1 MAFHTRTS
9 MSDAAKDG
17 PSLDPPKDDPPKDD
31 PPADPPELVSAQPLQ
46 LPPEL
51 VESLATQVTNS
62 VLKQL
67 AASGHHPKTGPGSSS
82 STLPGNQGELGT
94 DRTAVQH

>member
-1 MAFHTRTS
+1 MAFHTRVS

-17 PSLDPPKDDPPKDD
+17 RSLDPPKDDPPKDD
-31 PPADPPELVSAQPLQ
+31 PPADPPELISAQPLQ

-82 STLPGNQGELGT
+82 STLPGNQGGLGT